1 MALIEDC
8 LARLRRSPAADP
20 AKFVRYS
27 LWLSAACLEVG
38 DPARAAVALA
48 DALANGRGNVDL
60 ESRATR
66 LFELARAH
74 AAAGRTELA
83 IRHSDRALSMYELAE
98 DNEALRDAHLAYA
111 QSLLDASDADG
122 AAEHLAAARAMA
134 RDGGGGIDGTLA
146 VEEARLALLS
156 GDTATAADRARVA
169 VETLGA
175 ATDAQRIGD
184 AYLVLARV
192 QDSLGEIERAEQAYA
207 AAISAFERAGDR
219 RALSRAHR
227 YHGKF
232 LKRLGRSEAALEA
245 FERASDLAPSTAAGV
260 PAAELLQHTNCRIA
274 SPRGHLYAGP
284 MEMDASLLIGLERYD
299 EAEDALRASLRRA
312 QAADD
317 RAEVS
322 RALEALGVVATRR
335 GNDDQALDFFRQAV
349 SAGGYPDPVER
360 SELYYELARLTS
372 AAGDPAAAAKLLQG
386 CLERIRR
393 DSPDAL
399 DAIARYSYVLSY
411 AYTDAGDYAAAAA
424 VLARVLREGGE
435 EIGLDL
441 RATVFYAL
449 GRLHNALGQYQ
460 LALQYC
466 RSCLEIRI
474 RQGRSYI
481 VGDTHMHVASVLL
494 SLGEI
499 EEAAEHL
506 VEARAWWQ
514 QPRPDR

>member
-1 MALIEDC
+1 MTGPEHDSEYSNESLRKLGARIRHYRRKRAMTQRDLSFPGCSYSYLARIEAGDRRPSPRVLYEIAQRLDVSAEELTGETSTEQRSRSLEALEAAMLTRQGHLDEAEGTLEGVLHEARVSADAERISEACEGLGLVALTRGDTQRASVLLHEALDSASDPDPGERIDLYAGLIEIYRTTGDSARGMALIEDC

-48 DALANGRGNVDL
+48 DALANGRGSVDL

-111 QSLLDASDADG
+111 QSLLDASDANG

-134 RDGGGGIDGTLA
+134 RDGGGAIDGTLA

-207 AAISAFERAGDR
+207 AAIAAFERAGDR

-260 PAAELLQHTNCRIA
+260 PAAELL
-274 SPRGHLYAGP
+274 
-284 MEMDASLLIGLERYD
+284 
-299 EAEDALRASLRRA
+299 
-312 QAADD
+312 
-317 RAEVS
+317 
-322 RALEALGVVATRR
+322 
-335 GNDDQALDFFRQAV
+335 
-349 SAGGYPDPVER
+349 
-360 SELYYELARLTS
+360 
-372 AAGDPAAAAKLLQG
+372 
-386 CLERIRR
+386 
-393 DSPDAL
+393 
-399 DAIARYSYVLSY
+399 
-411 AYTDAGDYAAAAA
+411 
-424 VLARVLREGGE
+424 
-435 EIGLDL
+435 
-441 RATVFYAL
+441 
-449 GRLHNALGQYQ
+449 
-460 LALQYC
+460 
-466 RSCLEIRI
+466 
-474 RQGRSYI
+474 
-481 VGDTHMHVASVLL
+481 
-494 SLGEI
+494 
-499 EEAAEHL
+499 
-506 VEARAWWQ
+506 
-514 QPRPDR
+514 

>member
-1 MALIEDC
+1 MTGLEHDSEYSNESLRKLGARIRHYRRKRAMTQRDLSFPGCSYSYLARIEAGDRRPSPRVLYEIAQRLDVSAEELTGETSTEQRSRSLEALEAAMLTRQGRLEEAEETLEGVLHEARVSADAERISEACEGLGLVALTRGDAERASILLHEALESASDPDPGERIDLYAGLIEIYRTTGDSARAMALIEDC

-207 AAISAFERAGDR
+207 AAIAAFERAGDR

-260 PAAELLQHTNCRIA
+260 PAAELL
-274 SPRGHLYAGP
+274 
-284 MEMDASLLIGLERYD
+284 
-299 EAEDALRASLRRA
+299 
-312 QAADD
+312 
-317 RAEVS
+317 
-322 RALEALGVVATRR
+322 
-335 GNDDQALDFFRQAV
+335 
-349 SAGGYPDPVER
+349 
-360 SELYYELARLTS
+360 
-372 AAGDPAAAAKLLQG
+372 
-386 CLERIRR
+386 
-393 DSPDAL
+393 
-399 DAIARYSYVLSY
+399 
-411 AYTDAGDYAAAAA
+411 
-424 VLARVLREGGE
+424 
-435 EIGLDL
+435 
-441 RATVFYAL
+441 
-449 GRLHNALGQYQ
+449 
-460 LALQYC
+460 
-466 RSCLEIRI
+466 
-474 RQGRSYI
+474 
-481 VGDTHMHVASVLL
+481 
-494 SLGEI
+494 
-499 EEAAEHL
+499 
-506 VEARAWWQ
+506 
-514 QPRPDR
+514 

>member
-1 MALIEDC
+1 
-8 LARLRRSPAADP
+8 
-20 AKFVRYS
+20 
-27 LWLSAACLEVG
+27 
-38 DPARAAVALA
+38 
-48 DALANGRGNVDL
+48 
-60 ESRATR
+60 
-66 LFELARAH
+66 
-74 AAAGRTELA
+74 
-83 IRHSDRALSMYELAE
+83 
-98 DNEALRDAHLAYA
+98 
-111 QSLLDASDADG
+111 
-122 AAEHLAAARAMA
+122 
-134 RDGGGGIDGTLA
+134 
-146 VEEARLALLS
+146 
-156 GDTATAADRARVA
+156 
-169 VETLGA
+169 
-175 ATDAQRIGD
+175 
-184 AYLVLARV
+184 
-192 QDSLGEIERAEQAYA
+192 
-207 AAISAFERAGDR
+207 
-219 RALSRAHR
+219 
-227 YHGKF
+227 
-232 LKRLGRSEAALEA
+232 
-245 FERASDLAPSTAAGV
+245 
-260 PAAELLQHTNCRIA
+260 
-274 SPRGHLYAGP
+274 

-349 SAGGYPDPVER
+349 SAGGYPNPVER

-466 RSCLEIRI
+466 RSCLEIRA

-494 SLGEI
+494 SLGET

-506 VEARAWWQ
+506 AEARACYGSSLGPIDEGILFVEEARLALLEERAEDGVESARRAVELLASGAAVGELGLANQVLARGYATLGDQ
-514 QPRPDR
+514 QRADAAYSAAIGLLRRQNGWRAELARAYREYAGFLRQCGRNEAALDAYATAADVGEGLPET

>member
-1 MALIEDC
+1 MTGPEHDSEYSNESLRKLGARIRHYRRKRAMTQRDLSFPGCSYSYLARIEAGDRRPSPRVLYEIAQRLDVSAEELTGETSTEQRSRSLEALEAAMLTRQGHLDEAEETLEGVLHEARVSADAERISEACEGLGLVALTRGDTQRASVLLHEALDSASDPDPGERIDLYAGLIEIYRTTGDSARGMALIEDC

-48 DALANGRGNVDL
+48 DALANGRGSVDL

-111 QSLLDASDADG
+111 QSLLDASDANG

-134 RDGGGGIDGTLA
+134 RDGGGAIDGTLA

-207 AAISAFERAGDR
+207 AAIAAFERAGDR

-260 PAAELLQHTNCRIA
+260 PAAELR
-274 SPRGHLYAGP
+274 
-284 MEMDASLLIGLERYD
+284 
-299 EAEDALRASLRRA
+299 
-312 QAADD
+312 
-317 RAEVS
+317 
-322 RALEALGVVATRR
+322 
-335 GNDDQALDFFRQAV
+335 
-349 SAGGYPDPVER
+349 
-360 SELYYELARLTS
+360 
-372 AAGDPAAAAKLLQG
+372 
-386 CLERIRR
+386 
-393 DSPDAL
+393 
-399 DAIARYSYVLSY
+399 
-411 AYTDAGDYAAAAA
+411 
-424 VLARVLREGGE
+424 
-435 EIGLDL
+435 
-441 RATVFYAL
+441 
-449 GRLHNALGQYQ
+449 
-460 LALQYC
+460 
-466 RSCLEIRI
+466 
-474 RQGRSYI
+474 
-481 VGDTHMHVASVLL
+481 
-494 SLGEI
+494 
-499 EEAAEHL
+499 
-506 VEARAWWQ
+506 
-514 QPRPDR
+514 

>member
-1 MALIEDC
+1 MTGPEHDSEYSNESLRKLGARIRHYRRKRAMTQRDLSFPGCSYSYLARIEAGDRRPSPRVLYEIAQRLDVSAEELTGETSTEQRSRSLEALEAAMLTRQGRLDEAEETLEGVLHEARVSADVERISEACEGLGLVALTRGDTQRASVLLHEALDSASDPDPGERIDLYAGLIEIYRTTGDSARGMALIEDC

-48 DALANGRGNVDL
+48 DALANGRGSVDL

-111 QSLLDASDADG
+111 QSLLDASDANG

-134 RDGGGGIDGTLA
+134 RDGGGAIDGTLA

-207 AAISAFERAGDR
+207 AAIAAFERAGDR

-245 FERASDLAPSTAAGV
+245 FERASDLAPSTAVGV
-260 PAAELLQHTNCRIA
+260 PAAELL
-274 SPRGHLYAGP
+274 
-284 MEMDASLLIGLERYD
+284 
-299 EAEDALRASLRRA
+299 
-312 QAADD
+312 
-317 RAEVS
+317 
-322 RALEALGVVATRR
+322 
-335 GNDDQALDFFRQAV
+335 
-349 SAGGYPDPVER
+349 
-360 SELYYELARLTS
+360 
-372 AAGDPAAAAKLLQG
+372 
-386 CLERIRR
+386 
-393 DSPDAL
+393 
-399 DAIARYSYVLSY
+399 
-411 AYTDAGDYAAAAA
+411 
-424 VLARVLREGGE
+424 
-435 EIGLDL
+435 
-441 RATVFYAL
+441 
-449 GRLHNALGQYQ
+449 
-460 LALQYC
+460 
-466 RSCLEIRI
+466 
-474 RQGRSYI
+474 
-481 VGDTHMHVASVLL
+481 
-494 SLGEI
+494 
-499 EEAAEHL
+499 
-506 VEARAWWQ
+506 
-514 QPRPDR
+514 